1 MRVSLFTVKL
11 GKEKTES
18 ERKEESALAFIRRNL
33 SSDPL
38 PLGLVA
44 SFAPAPILYGF
55 VASLLSLLMNSFI
68 LFLYDIT
75 GLNGKG

>member
-44 SFAPAPILYGF
+44 SFAPAPIWF
-55 VASLLSLLMNSFI
+55 RVASFLSLLSLFIHFSSFP
-68 LFLYDIT
+68 LLYYWIER
-75 GLNGKG
+75 